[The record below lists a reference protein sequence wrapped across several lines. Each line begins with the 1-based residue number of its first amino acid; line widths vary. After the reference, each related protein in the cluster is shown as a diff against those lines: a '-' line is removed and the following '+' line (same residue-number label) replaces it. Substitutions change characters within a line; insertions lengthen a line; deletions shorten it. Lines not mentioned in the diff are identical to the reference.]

1 MIITTAGKTN
11 ENMITYAKDVAAALS
26 SKWHTRNEDSVADLH
41 TRFQDDVLV
50 VGKNRLE
57 IYPYG
62 AEESFFFHPNS
73 SMFRVKR
80 LMRGEHDPFI
90 DAAKLK
96 EGMSFLDCTLGMASD
111 SIVASFVV
119 GEKGSVT
126 GIEANPFMAFLVS
139 IGLQKWDAKVR
150 EINEAMKRIQ
160 VIQSDHLMY
169 LQTCPEHS
177 IDVIYLDPMFDES
190 ILESDGIRGL
200 KHFALYDDITEAIIA
215 EAMRVAKR
223 RVVLKDHF
231 RSPRFQKYGFHQLI
245 RRSSKFHYGF
255 IEKLVENSN

>member
-1 MIITTAGKTN
+1 MIPVIVTTAGRTN
-11 ENMITYAKDVAAALS
+11 ENMIRYSKEIAARLNCE
-26 SKWHTRNEDSVADLH
+26 WHARRDDSVSDLH
-41 TRFQDDVLV
+41 TRFHDDVLV
-50 VGKNRLE
+50 AGKNRLE

-90 DAAKLK
+90 EATGLQQ
-96 EGMSFLDCTLGMASD
+96 GMTFLDCTLGMASD

-119 GEKGSVT
+119 GKTGSVT
-126 GIEANPFMAFLVS
+126 GIEGNPFMAFLVS
-139 IGLQKWDAKVR
+139 TGLRQWDAEVL
-150 EINEAMKRIQ
+150 EFNEAMRRIQ
-160 VIQSDHLMY
+160 VLHSDHLAY
-169 LQTCPEHS
+169 LQSCPDHS
-177 IDVIYLDPMFDES
+177 VDVVYLDPMFDES

-200 KHFALYDDITEAIIA
+200 KHFALYDDITEETVA
-215 EAMRVAKR
+215 EAIRVAKQ

-245 RRSSKFHYGF
+245 RRSAKFHYGF
-255 IEKLVENSN
+255 IEK